1 MFKEDRFMKTNENV
15 ETQFQE
21 ALKQKN
27 EHTIEKQKTILRNK
41 TAATRVQAEQTD
53 LNERM
58 LDDLEN
64 AEDTVAKLK
73 KQILRNQLLFGVLF
87 VLCVI
92 VAIARYTAWVL

>member
-1 MFKEDRFMKTNENV
+1 MKTNENV

-53 LNERM
+53 LNESM

>member
-1 MFKEDRFMKTNENV
+1 MKTNENV

-87 VLCVI
+87 VLWVI